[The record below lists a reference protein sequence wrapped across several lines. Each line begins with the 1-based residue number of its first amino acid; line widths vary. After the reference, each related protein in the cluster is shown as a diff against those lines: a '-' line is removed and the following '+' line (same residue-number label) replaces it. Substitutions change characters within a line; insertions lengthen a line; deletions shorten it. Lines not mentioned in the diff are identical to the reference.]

1 MRVERRTTEI
11 LVHLTIEE
19 AEHVRDDLEADEFTM
34 MADLIRRDMPSE
46 EDDEELDDD
55 WDDDDEDDDDGDWVR
70 GGSVGD
76 SDI

>member
-11 LVHLTIEE
+11 LVHLTVEE

-34 MADLIRRDMPSE
+34 MADLIRRAMPSE
-46 EDDEELDDD
+46 EDDEDFDDD
-55 WDDDDEDDDDGDWVR
+55 DDDDEDWARGDD
-70 GGSVGD
+70 SED

>member
-46 EDDEELDDD
+46 EDDEDF
-55 WDDDDEDDDDGDWVR
+55 DDEDEDWARGDD
-70 GGSVGD
+70 SED